1 MSEIHTSP
9 DKTFPFL
16 LNTGELAALGKKRIG
31 EFVRVQQNFSTRFTR
46 RTDTGSTASSRKRIL
61 RRNLPRN

>member
-16 LNTGELAALGKKRIG
+16 LNTGELAVLGKKRIG
-31 EFVRVQQNFSTRFTR
+31 EFVRVQTEFLDEVHEANRHWL
-46 RTDTGSTASSRKRIL
+46 DRIE
-61 RRNLPRN
+61 